1 MRIIILIIAVV
12 VSSLTLSA
20 QDEKLTPCDYT
31 PTNKKA
37 LKLIDKGRDK
47 GNTVEERIGYL
58 KELIVLEPEWAEAY
72 NELAINQY
80 KVYKVRG
87 SNWKGCEENLRKTIE
102 LCKDLNMYAYFYL
115 GKYAY
120 EKENWLEAIDL
131 LKTFTKSPENAK
143 TNDDFDEAEGM
154 LNDAKF
160 NDKMKNHPVPFN
172 PQLVDGVS
180 SKKNEYLAILSPDNE
195 QCLYTRAVDVVNKN
209 SAFVSDKEKEVF
221 MYSKRANSDAAFDNG
236 TLFTDPFN
244 EGTDAYGGACLS
256 PDNKKM
262 YITICR
268 PGKGGYNNCDIYS
281 AELLDGAWDN
291 IKNLGPNV
299 NTDDGWESQPTLS
312 SDGNTLIFATARADS
327 KSIDLYQ
334 SKKQA
339 DGTWSRA
346 TSLSKNINTDGKEK
360 TPFLHSDSQTL
371 YFSSDGHRG
380 VGGFDVFYTR
390 MDDKGNW
397 TKPQNIGF
405 PINSEADEYGF
416 FVSLDGHKGYY
427 ASSKL
432 ANIGRGGIDVF
443 NFAMPEDAK
452 PEKVLFMKGVLKDE
466 MGNASSTGSIEL
478 KNTKTKEVK
487 KIEVDRKTGEYAA
500 IVTLKKNEDIVL
512 TVKQYNAVPTATLYT
527 IKDTVLGSKPVKKDI
542 VNEEIKVGKTYALNN
557 ISYKTNSS
565 QLTDESFLIID
576 DLIDFLKENQS
587 INIAIQGHTDN
598 QGSADGNLALST
610 DRAFSVKDYIES
622 KGINKERL
630 QFKGFGATKPVTS
643 NGTEQGR
650 QRNRRTEFVITSKS

>member
-1 MRIIILIIAVV
+1 MRLLTTFLAVLI
-12 VSSLTLSA
+12 TLNALA

-37 LKLIDKGRDK
+37 LKMLEKGRDK
-47 GNTVEERIGYL
+47 KNTVEERIIIL
-58 KELIVLEPEWAEAY
+58 KELVVLEPEWAEAV
-72 NELAINQY
+72 NELVTNQY

-87 SNWKGCEENLRKTIE
+87 TNWKPCEENFKRVIE
-102 LCKDLNMYAYFYL
+102 LCKDLNPYAYFYL
-115 GKYAY
+115 GTYAY
-120 EKENWLEAIDL
+120 EKENWTEAIEM
-131 LKTFTKSPENAK
+131 LKIFTKSPENAK
-143 TNDDFDEAEGM
+143 NNNDYDEAEGM
-154 LNDAKF
+154 LSDAKF
-160 NDKMKNHPVPFN
+160 NDKMKNHPVAFN
-172 PQLVDGVS
+172 PQLVEGVS

-195 QCLYTRAVDVVNKN
+195 QCLYTRAIDVVDKN
-209 SAFVSDKEKEVF
+209 SVYASDKEKELF
-221 MYSKRANSDAAFDNG
+221 MYSKRANADANFDNG

-244 EGTDAYGGACLS
+244 EGADAYGGACLS

-268 PGKGGYNNCDIYS
+268 PGRAGYNNCDIYS
-281 AELLDGAWDN
+281 VEFVDGAWDN

-299 NTDDGWESQPTLS
+299 NTDDGWESQPTIS
-312 SDGNTLIFATARADS
+312 SDGSTLIFATARADS
-327 KSIDLYQ
+327 RSIDLFQ

-339 DGTWSRA
+339 DGSWSRA
-346 TSLSKNINTDGKEK
+346 TSLGKTINTDGKEK

-371 YFSSDGHRG
+371 YFSSDGQRG
-380 VGGFDVFYTR
+380 VGGFDIFYTR

-397 TKPQNIGF
+397 AKPQNIGY
-405 PINSEADEYGF
+405 PINSEGDEYGF

-452 PEKVLFMKGVLKDE
+452 PEKVLFMKGVVKDE
-466 MGNASSTGSIEL
+466 LGNPSSTSSVEL

-487 KIEVDRKTGEYAA
+487 KIDVDRKTGEYTA
-500 IVTLKKNEDIVL
+500 IVTLKRNEDIVL
-512 TVKQYNAVPTATLYT
+512 TVKQPDAVPTSTLYS
-527 IKDTVLGSKPVKKDI
+527 IKDTVLGTKPVKKDI
-542 VNEEIKVGKTYALNN
+542 VTEEIKVGKTYALNN
-557 ISYKTNSS
+557 INYKVNSS

-576 DLIDFLKENQS
+576 ELIEFLKENQP

-598 QGSADGNLALST
+598 KGGADANLALST

-630 QFKGFGATKPVTS
+630 QFKGFGATKPITT
-643 NGTEQGR
+643 NDTEEGR